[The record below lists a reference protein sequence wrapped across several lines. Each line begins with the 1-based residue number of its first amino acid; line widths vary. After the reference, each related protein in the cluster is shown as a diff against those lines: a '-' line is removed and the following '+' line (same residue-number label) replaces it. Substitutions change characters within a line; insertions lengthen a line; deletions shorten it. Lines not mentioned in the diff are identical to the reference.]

1 MFSRKN
7 IAAVLA
13 VAGLAAAGTVIAAEG
28 AKEQGCAGGN
38 HASAGERHGQGHGME
53 RMQERHARM
62 AAHMSGRHGGHG
74 GEAKQGPDK
83 PKEEEHKH

>member
-7 IAAVLA
+7 IAAALA
-13 VAGLAAAGTVIAAEG
+13 VAGLAAAGTVMAAEG
-28 AKEQGCAGGN
+28 AKEQGCAGG
-38 HASAGERHGQGHGME
+38 HQASAGERHGKGHGME

-62 AAHMSGRHGGHG
+62 SERHGRHGGD
-74 GEAKQGPDK
+74 AKPGADK

>member
-13 VAGLAAAGTVIAAEG
+13 AAGLAAAGTVIAAEG
-28 AKEQGCAGGN
+28 AKEQGCAGG
-38 HASAGERHGQGHGME
+38 HEASAGERHGQGHGME

-62 AAHMSGRHGGHG
+62 AAHMSARHG
-74 GEAKQGPDK
+74 GEAKQGQEK

>member
-7 IAAVLA
+7 IAAALA
-13 VAGLAAAGTVIAAEG
+13 VAGLAAAGTVMAAEG
-28 AKEQGCAGGN
+28 AKEQGCAGG
-38 HASAGERHGQGHGME
+38 HQASAGERHGQGHGME

-62 AAHMSGRHGGHG
+62 AAHMSGRHD
-74 GEAKQGPDK
+74 GEAKQGQEK

>member
-13 VAGLAAAGTVIAAEG
+13 AAGLAAAGTVIAAEG

-38 HASAGERHGQGHGME
+38 QASGERHGQGHGME

-62 AAHMSGRHGGHG
+62 AAHMSARHG
-74 GEAKQGPDK
+74 GEAKQGQEK

>member
-1 MFSRKN
+1 MISRKN

-28 AKEQGCAGGN
+28 SKEQGCQGER
-38 HASAGERHGQGHGME
+38 HASAGEHRKGHGME

-62 AAHMSGRHGGHG
+62 SERHGRHGGD
-74 GEAKQGPDK
+74 AKPGAEK

>member
-13 VAGLAAAGTVIAAEG
+13 VAGLAAAGTVMAAEG
-28 AKEQGCAGGN
+28 AKEQGCAGG
-38 HASAGERHGQGHGME
+38 HQASAGERHGKGHGME

-62 AAHMSGRHGGHG
+62 AAHMSERHGRH
-74 GEAKQGPDK
+74 ES
-83 PKEEEHKH
+83 KEEEHKH